1 MLENTTQINKA
12 VINSKY
18 MVKTDANK
26 AVKNPIDNVNYGRDT
41 VVLSDK
47 QNNSADN
54 NNDKNSKKRFIIA
67 GASLALAGFITLF
80 GVLLRGHTQRLNKK
94 TKNIFQNW
102 FEKNNLDKALNFT
115 KAKDKIKLSAE
126 DKKVIQMSNF
136 MNNTANIKD
145 CYLMPFL
152 KKFPIL
158 RGFANKTSKLYTDT
172 GIKMTQ
178 GAYKHA
184 SSVYNNLDTK
194 ILNALNEAEADEIKK
209 LIDKR
214 NALINSSFGQESLLP
229 RVKGIQKAMSEVGE
243 NGIAVEVRDTFTD
256 LIKRFVTSK
265 GKDRAGFFNFVAEDM
280 VKNQKAAY
288 VENLAKMRD
297 DILKADETIF
307 ETLKGKVDEKTF
319 EILSA
324 SRQNAQKSLNNALRT
339 EGNDL
344 FDKIRDIEIGSAPND
359 ILGMLGTTGMLGV
372 YLAQAK
378 DKDQR
383 VEAALTTGLPLGL
396 GMLATT
402 FATMKMYTGMKAI
415 AFGAVATF
423 ISNNIGKIIN
433 KEYQKKNNV
442 QPKEVEIPTI
452 DKTVENIKDKITNAP

>member
-1 MLENTTQINKA
+1 M
-12 VINSKY
+12 
-18 MVKTDANK
+18 
-26 AVKNPIDNVNYGRDT
+26 
-41 VVLSDK
+41 
-47 QNNSADN
+47 
-54 NNDKNSKKRFIIA
+54 
-67 GASLALAGFITLF
+67 
-80 GVLLRGHTQRLNKK
+80 
-94 TKNIFQNW
+94 
-102 FEKNNLDKALNFT
+102 
-115 KAKDKIKLSAE
+115 
-126 DKKVIQMSNF
+126 
-136 MNNTANIKD
+136 
-145 CYLMPFL
+145 
-152 KKFPIL
+152 
-158 RGFANKTSKLYTDT
+158 
-172 GIKMTQ
+172 
-178 GAYKHA
+178 
-184 SSVYNNLDTK
+184 
-194 ILNALNEAEADEIKK
+194 
-209 LIDKR
+209 
-214 NALINSSFGQESLLP
+214 
-229 RVKGIQKAMSEVGE
+229 
-243 NGIAVEVRDTFTD
+243 
-256 LIKRFVTSK
+256 
-265 GKDRAGFFNFVAEDM
+265 
-280 VKNQKAAY
+280 
-288 VENLAKMRD
+288 
-297 DILKADETIF
+297 
-307 ETLKGKVDEKTF
+307 DEKTF
-319 EILSA
+319 ETLSA

>member
-1 MLENTTQINKA
+1 MIENTVYIDNPL
-12 VINSKY
+12 VNSKY
-18 MVKTDANK
+18 IASGDLNRA
-26 AVKNPIDNVNYGRDT
+26 A
-41 VVLSDK
+41 
-47 QNNSADN
+47 NNSYVDTNKGSDVVELSYSNNATADENDN
-54 NNDKNSKKRFIIA
+54 NTSKKRIIIA
-67 GASLALAGFITLF
+67 GVALAAAGLTTLT
-80 GVLLRGHTQRLNKK
+80 GVLLKGQTRKLNSKV
-94 TKNIFQNW
+94 KNIFQNW
-102 FEKNNLDKALNFT
+102 FENNNLDKALNFT

-158 RGFANKTSKLYTDT
+158 RGFANKTSKLYTDM

-319 EILSA
+319 EALSA

-402 FATMKMYTGMKAI
+402 FATMKMYTGIKAI

>member
-1 MLENTTQINKA
+1 MEN
-12 VINSKY
+12 S
-18 MVKTDANK
+18 
-26 AVKNPIDNVNYGRDT
+26 P
-41 VVLSDK
+41 
-47 QNNSADN
+47 
-54 NNDKNSKKRFIIA
+54 
-67 GASLALAGFITLF
+67 
-80 GVLLRGHTQRLNKK
+80 
-94 TKNIFQNW
+94 
-102 FEKNNLDKALNFT
+102 
-115 KAKDKIKLSAE
+115 
-126 DKKVIQMSNF
+126 
-136 MNNTANIKD
+136 
-145 CYLMPFL
+145 
-152 KKFPIL
+152 
-158 RGFANKTSKLYTDT
+158 LY
-172 GIKMTQ
+172 I
-178 GAYKHA
+178 
-184 SSVYNNLDTK
+184 
-194 ILNALNEAEADEIKK
+194 
-209 LIDKR
+209 
-214 NALINSSFGQESLLP
+214 
-229 RVKGIQKAMSEVGE
+229 KGIRLKGAIPDEDYVGHLS
-243 NGIAVEVRDTFTD
+243 V
-256 LIKRFVTSK
+256 
-265 GKDRAGFFNFVAEDM
+265 
-280 VKNQKAAY
+280 

-319 EILSA
+319 ETLSA